1 MKKIGFIGL
10 GTMGLRMVQRLLSAG
25 YKLTVYN
32 RTAEKANA
40 LVDNGARFAVNPRQL
55 AERSDVIITMVSD
68 GRAVRDVAEGVWGAF
83 SVAHRGTVFIDC
95 STISVGTT
103 KYLALRAENLGCYWL
118 DAPALGGPAAAEAG
132 ELSFVVGGP
141 KNILDE
147 NIEIFNALGRVT
159 WMGECG
165 MGQAAKIV
173 HNMACGISLAAF
185 SEAIILGEK
194 LGLERK
200 QTIETLLNG
209 AVGSPLL
216 KVKAPKFE
224 ENDFEPAFA
233 LTMMLKDLT
242 LAEDAAKESELFLP
256 ALSAVK
262 KLYNLARIRGFGDE
276 DSSAVIKAFQFLTE
290 VKR

>member
-1 MKKIGFIGL
+1 
-10 GTMGLRMVQRLLSAG
+10 
-25 YKLTVYN
+25 
-32 RTAEKANA
+32 
-40 LVDNGARFAVNPRQL
+40 
-55 AERSDVIITMVSD
+55 
-68 GRAVRDVAEGVWGAF
+68 
-83 SVAHRGTVFIDC
+83 
-95 STISVGTT
+95 
-103 KYLALRAENLGCYWL
+103 
-118 DAPALGGPAAAEAG
+118 
-132 ELSFVVGGP
+132 
-141 KNILDE
+141 
-147 NIEIFNALGRVT
+147 
-159 WMGECG
+159 